1 MFTFDSWVGVAV
13 GSGWQS
19 YVAYINLGCYYC
31 IGVPLGFLMGWV
43 FKFGVMVDSQYSLII
58 LFKSFIYEII
68 ENNGLWFYLFVGY
81 LGWYDVWR
89 NLSSDNDFM
98 FYHDEVWLGKRGKP
112 FLLHVFSIF
121 LGQNM
126 CSVCV
131 ICLQKP
137 SLLMMFFFCCKICRR
152 R

>member
-98 FYHDEVWLGKRGKP
+98 FYHDEVWLGKRGKL

-121 LGQNM
+121 W
-126 CSVCV
+126 VKTCV
-131 ICLQKP
+131 LCAWFVYRNP
-137 SLLMMFFFCCKICRR
+137 VYWWCFSFVDKICRR